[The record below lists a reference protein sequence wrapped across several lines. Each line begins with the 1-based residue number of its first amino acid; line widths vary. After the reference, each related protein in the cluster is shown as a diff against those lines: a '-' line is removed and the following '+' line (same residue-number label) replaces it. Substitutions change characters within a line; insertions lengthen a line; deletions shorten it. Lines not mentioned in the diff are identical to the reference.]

1 MTEKEILTFTTRMPA
16 ALIARLDALAAKK
29 GMSRNAMINEMADS
43 YERFSRYDELIE
55 SVQERVVALEKEI
68 FKNRK

>member
-16 ALIARLDALAAKK
+16 ALIARLDALAARK

-55 SVQERVVALEKEI
+55 SIQERVAALEAEL